1 MLSAQVAII
10 PINTLLIQPQTQVKA
25 SVTVFHKMSLWH
37 YAFKKKDLFK
47 QMMGNKVSI
56 SEGQVGQ
63 KRRAS
68 AYHFGTY
75 HCSGHAP
82 RNIVIEAYT
91 MTSTDHY
98 GGCLPTLVFV
108 HSLTFQVIPDG

>member
-1 MLSAQVAII
+1 MVREQFAA
-10 PINTLLIQPQTQVKA
+10 LLILALPVKPLTQIYRG
-25 SVTVFHKMSLWH
+25 SLGLHSMSLWH

-75 HCSGHAP
+75 HCSRHTP
-82 RNIVIEAYT
+82 RNIVIEA
-91 MTSTDHY
+91 
-98 GGCLPTLVFV
+98 
-108 HSLTFQVIPDG
+108 

>member
-1 MLSAQVAII
+1 MLSAQVVVI
-10 PINTLLIQPQTQVKA
+10 PSHTLRIQPQTQVKL
-25 SVTVFHKMSLWH
+25 SLIQTVFHKMSLWH
-37 YAFKKKDLFK
+37 YAFKKKDLLK

-82 RNIVIEAYT
+82 RNIVIGDYT
-91 MTSTDHY
+91 MTSTDH
-98 GGCLPTLVFV
+98 
-108 HSLTFQVIPDG
+108 

>member
-1 MLSAQVAII
+1 
-10 PINTLLIQPQTQVKA
+10 
-25 SVTVFHKMSLWH
+25 
-37 YAFKKKDLFK
+37 
-47 QMMGNKVSI
+47 MMGNKVSI

-91 MTSTDHY
+91 MTSTTDH
-98 GGCLPTLVFV
+98 CLPTLVFL
-108 HSLTFQVIPDG
+108 HSLVFAVIPDGQGAMPLF

>member
-1 MLSAQVAII
+1 MLREQFAA
-10 PINTLLIQPQTQVKA
+10 LLFHALTAKPPTQIYRG
-25 SVTVFHKMSLWH
+25 SLGLHSMSLWH

-56 SEGQVGQ
+56 SEGRVGQ

-82 RNIVIEAYT
+82 RHIAIADYT
-91 MTSTDHY
+91 MTSTDQDH
-98 GGCLPTLVFV
+98 
-108 HSLTFQVIPDG
+108 